1 MTMSLDAERA
11 PQFLHSMLRTNTVVL
26 ISATYCTFCARVKT
40 MLIEL
45 GQAFVSLEIDV
56 LPNGRTL
63 FSVVQTRT
71 GINTVPQVFVRGKFL
86 GGYDTVL
93 DLHHQE
99 QLAVVCGTEK
109 TSASA
114 SQPPPTPPPPT
125 QPHLLARNEGV
136 ARDAVVVSAALQQ
149 LQELAHLVPDGSIA
163 GHGWARVQGAA
174 AEG

>member
-1 MTMSLDAERA
+1 MSDNTHIKRHTYKKVSNSIENIYCIQYNPSKIYLSPLHPPSIMTMSLDAERA
-11 PQFLHSMLRTNTVVL
+11 PQFLDSMLRTNTVVL

-114 SQPPPTPPPPT
+114 SSQPPPTPPQPPQPPT
-125 QPHLLARNEGV
+125 SLPAK
-136 ARDAVVVSAALQQ
+136 
-149 LQELAHLVPDGSIA
+149 
-163 GHGWARVQGAA
+163 
-174 AEG
+174 